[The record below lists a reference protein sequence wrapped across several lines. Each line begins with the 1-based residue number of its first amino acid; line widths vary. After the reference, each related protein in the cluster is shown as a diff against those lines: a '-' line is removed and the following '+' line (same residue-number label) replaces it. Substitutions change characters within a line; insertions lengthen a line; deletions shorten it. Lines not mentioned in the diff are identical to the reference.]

1 MRETI
6 RIRLNPTLARSTPEI
21 FLYLSLLNCMINP
34 SYQSFYLFVAYN
46 SIKLSNWGIKH
57 LIIKPIYEYLGK
69 KSLPI
74 LGIGKR
80 PANATSCGTYLDGLL
95 STTYGM
101 PSGHSQIAWSVA
113 VYFILKMIK
122 KWYNNDKDNKPI
134 TILGYMWLILSCIII
149 LGIATYIS
157 YSRVY
162 IEGCHTIQQVIIGGI
177 IGCVMGFLVFFFETP
192 VINLLSSIY

>member
-1 MRETI
+1 MNTSKRNN
-6 RIRLNPTLARSTPEI
+6 LNPTLSRSTPVI
-21 FLYLSLLNCMINP
+21 FSYLSLLNCMINP
-34 SYQSFYLFVAYN
+34 SYQSFYLFVAFN
-46 SIKLSNWGIKH
+46 SINLSNWIIKH
-57 LIIKPIYEYLGK
+57 LIVKPIYEHLGK

-80 PANATSCGTYLDGLL
+80 PADATSCGTYLDGIL

-113 VYFILKMIK
+113 IYFILKMIK

-134 TILGYMWLILSCIII
+134 TILGYMWLILSCIFI
-149 LGIATYIS
+149 LSIATYIS

-177 IGCVMGFLVFFFETP
+177 LGSIMGFLVFFFENP

>member
-1 MRETI
+1 MNTSKRNN
-6 RIRLNPTLARSTPEI
+6 LNPTLSRSTPVI
-21 FLYLSLLNCMINP
+21 FSYLSLLNCMINP
-34 SYQSFYLFVAYN
+34 SYQSFYLFVAFN
-46 SIKLSNWGIKH
+46 SINLSNWIIKH
-57 LIIKPIYEYLGK
+57 LIVKPIYEHLGK

-80 PANATSCGTYLDGLL
+80 PADATGCGTYLDGLL

-113 VYFILKMIK
+113 IYFILKIIK
-122 KWYNNDKDNKPI
+122 NWYNNDKENKPI
-134 TILGYMWLILSCIII
+134 TIIGYIWIILSCIVI

-177 IGCVMGFLVFFFETP
+177 LGSIMGFLVFFFETP
-192 VINLLSSIY
+192 VINLLSSLY

>member
-1 MRETI
+1 MNTEKRYK
-6 RIRLNPTLARSTPEI
+6 LNPTLARYSPI
-21 FLYLSLLNCMINP
+21 LYVYALLLYCIIQPSYSSLYLFISFNIIIISNILLKYI
-34 SYQSFYLFVAYN
+34 SKSIYLLFN
-46 SIKLSNWGIKH
+46 IETIPL
-57 LIIKPIYEYLGK
+57 
-69 KSLPI
+69 

-80 PANATSCGTYLDGLL
+80 PENATSCGTYLDGLL

-113 VYFILKMIK
+113 IYFILKIIK

-134 TILGYMWLILSCIII
+134 TILGYMWLILSCIFI

-177 IGCVMGFLVFFFETP
+177 LGSIMGFLVFFFENP

>member
-1 MRETI
+1 MNITI
-6 RIRLNPTLARSTPEI
+6 RNKLNPTLSRSTPEI

-46 SIKLSNWGIKH
+46 SINLSNWIIKH
-57 LIIKPIYEYLGK
+57 LIVKPIYEHLGT

-80 PANATSCGTYLDGLL
+80 PTNATSCGTYLDGLL

-113 VYFILKMIK
+113 IYFILKIIK
-122 KWYNNDKDNKPI
+122 NWYNNDKENKPI
-134 TILGYMWLILSCIII
+134 TIIGYIWIILSCIII

-177 IGCVMGFLVFFFETP
+177 LGCVMGFLVFFFETP

>member
-1 MRETI
+1 MNTSKRNN
-6 RIRLNPTLARSTPEI
+6 LNPTLSRSTPVI
-21 FLYLSLLNCMINP
+21 FSYLSLLNCMINP
-34 SYQSFYLFVAYN
+34 SYQSFYLFVAFN
-46 SIKLSNWGIKH
+46 SINLSNWIIKH
-57 LIIKPIYEYLGK
+57 LIVKPIYEHLGK

-113 VYFILKMIK
+113 IYFILKMIK

-134 TILGYMWLILSCIII
+134 TILGYIWLILSCIFI

-177 IGCVMGFLVFFFETP
+177 LGSIMGFLVFFFETP

>member
-1 MRETI
+1 MNTSKRNK
-6 RIRLNPTLARSTPEI
+6 LNPTLSRSTPEI

-34 SYQSFYLFVAYN
+34 SYQSVYLFGAYN
-46 SIKLSNWGIKH
+46 SIKLSNWVIKH
-57 LIIKPIYEYLGK
+57 LIVKPIYEYLGK

-80 PANATSCGTYLDGLL
+80 PENATSCGAYLDGIL

-101 PSGHSQIAWSVA
+101 PSGHSQIAWSIA
-113 VYFILKMIK
+113 IYFILKMIK
-122 KWYNNDKDNKPI
+122 KWYNNDKENKPI
-134 TILGYMWLILSCIII
+134 TILGYRWLIISCIFI

-162 IEGCHTIQQVIIGGI
+162 IEGCHTIQQVIIGGL
-177 IGCVMGFLVFFFETP
+177 IGSIMGFLVFFFETP
-192 VINLLSSIY
+192 VINLLSNIY

>member
-1 MRETI
+1 MNTEKRYK
-6 RIRLNPTLARSTPEI
+6 LNPTLARSSPI
-21 FLYLSLLNCMINP
+21 LYFYALLLYCIIQPSYSSLYLFITFNIIVISNILLKYISKSIYSLFNIETIPL
-34 SYQSFYLFVAYN
+34 
-46 SIKLSNWGIKH
+46 
-57 LIIKPIYEYLGK
+57 
-69 KSLPI
+69 

-80 PANATSCGTYLDGLL
+80 PENATSCGTYLDGLL

-113 VYFILKMIK
+113 IYFILKIIK
-122 KWYNNDKDNKPI
+122 NWYNNDKENKPI
-134 TILGYMWLILSCIII
+134 TIIGYIWIILSCIII

-177 IGCVMGFLVFFFETP
+177 LGCVMGFLVFFFETP

>member
-1 MRETI
+1 MNTSKRNN
-6 RIRLNPTLARSTPEI
+6 LNPTLSRSTPVI
-21 FLYLSLLNCMINP
+21 FSYLSLLNCMINP
-34 SYQSFYLFVAYN
+34 SYQSFYLFVAFN
-46 SIKLSNWGIKH
+46 SINLSNWIIKH
-57 LIIKPIYEYLGK
+57 LIVKPIYEHLGT

-80 PANATSCGTYLDGLL
+80 PENATSCGTYLDGLL

-177 IGCVMGFLVFFFETP
+177 LGSIMGFLVFFFENP

>member
-1 MRETI
+1 
-6 RIRLNPTLARSTPEI
+6 
-21 FLYLSLLNCMINP
+21 MINP
-34 SYQSFYLFVAYN
+34 TYQSFYLFISYIII
-46 SIKLSNWGIKH
+46 SLSNWCIKH
-57 LIIKPIYEYLGK
+57 LIAKPIYEHLGK

-80 PANATSCGTYLDGLL
+80 PANATSCGTYLDGRI

-113 VYFILKMIK
+113 IYFLLKMIK
-122 KWYNNDKDNKPI
+122 KWYNNKKNNKPI
-134 TILGYMWLILSCIII
+134 TILGYIWLILSCIVI

-162 IEGCHTIQQVIIGGI
+162 IEGCHSIQQVIIGGI
-177 IGCVMGFLVFFFETP
+177 IGSIMGFLVFFFENQ

>member
-1 MRETI
+1 MNTEKRYK
-6 RIRLNPTLARSTPEI
+6 LNPTLARYSPI
-21 FLYLSLLNCMINP
+21 LYFYALLLYCIIQPSYSSLYLFISFNIIIISNILLKYI
-34 SYQSFYLFVAYN
+34 SKSIYLLFN
-46 SIKLSNWGIKH
+46 IETIPL
-57 LIIKPIYEYLGK
+57 
-69 KSLPI
+69 

-113 VYFILKMIK
+113 IYFILKMIK

-134 TILGYMWLILSCIII
+134 TILGYIWLILSCIFI

-177 IGCVMGFLVFFFETP
+177 LGSIMGFLVFFFENP

>member
-1 MRETI
+1 MNTEKRYK
-6 RIRLNPTLARSTPEI
+6 LNPTLARYSPI
-21 FLYLSLLNCMINP
+21 LYFYALLLYCIIQPSYSSLYLFISFNIIIISNILLKYI
-34 SYQSFYLFVAYN
+34 SKSIYLLFN
-46 SIKLSNWGIKH
+46 IETIPL
-57 LIIKPIYEYLGK
+57 
-69 KSLPI
+69 

-80 PANATSCGTYLDGLL
+80 PENATSCGTYLDGLL

-113 VYFILKMIK
+113 IYFILKMIK

-134 TILGYMWLILSCIII
+134 TILGYIWLILSCIFI

-177 IGCVMGFLVFFFETP
+177 LGSIMGFLVFFFENP
-192 VINLLSSIY
+192 IIKLLSSIY

>member
-1 MRETI
+1 MNTEKRYK
-6 RIRLNPTLARSTPEI
+6 LNPTLARYSPI
-21 FLYLSLLNCMINP
+21 LYFYALLLYCIIQPSYSSLYLFISFNIIIISNILLKYI
-34 SYQSFYLFVAYN
+34 SKSIYLLFN
-46 SIKLSNWGIKH
+46 IETIPL
-57 LIIKPIYEYLGK
+57 
-69 KSLPI
+69 

-80 PANATSCGTYLDGLL
+80 PENATSCGTYLDGLL

-113 VYFILKMIK
+113 IYFILKMIK
-122 KWYNNDKDNKPI
+122 KWYNNNKDTKPI
-134 TILGYMWLILSCIII
+134 AIVGYMWLILSCIFI

-177 IGCVMGFLVFFFETP
+177 LGSIMGFLVFFFENP

>member
-1 MRETI
+1 MNTEKRYK
-6 RIRLNPTLARSTPEI
+6 LNPTLARYSPI
-21 FLYLSLLNCMINP
+21 LYFYALLLYCIIQPSYSSLYLFISFNIIIISNILLKYI
-34 SYQSFYLFVAYN
+34 SKSIYLLFN
-46 SIKLSNWGIKH
+46 IETIPL
-57 LIIKPIYEYLGK
+57 
-69 KSLPI
+69 

-113 VYFILKMIK
+113 IYFILKMIK

-134 TILGYMWLILSCIII
+134 TILGYIWLILSCIFI

-177 IGCVMGFLVFFFETP
+177 LGSIMGFLVFFFENP
-192 VINLLSSIY
+192 VIKLLSSIY

>member
-1 MRETI
+1 MNTEKRNK
-6 RIRLNPTLARSTPEI
+6 LNPTLTRFSPI
-21 FLYLSLLNCMINP
+21 LYFYTLLLYC
-34 SYQSFYLFVAYN
+34 
-46 SIKLSNWGIKH
+46 
-57 LIIKPIYEYLGK
+57 IIKPSYYSLYLFISFNIIGISNILLKYISKSIY
-69 KSLPI
+69 SLFNIETIPL

-80 PANATSCGTYLDGLL
+80 PENAINCGTYLDGVP

-101 PSGHSQIAWSVA
+101 PSGHSQFAWAVA
-113 VYFILKMIK
+113 IYFILKIIK
-122 KWYNNDKDNKPI
+122 KSYNKTQHTPI
-134 TILGYMWLILSCIII
+134 KIFGYMWLILSCIII

-177 IGCVMGFLVFFFETP
+177 IGCVMGFLVFFFENP